1 MQGFM
6 MVDTGVAIMLLTKK
20 WVDLYGLNVK
30 ARISEYIYSV
40 NGIAVQI
47 MGMTSMNILLAPTLE
62 VDIANVAIYSG
73 NSY

>member
-1 MQGFM
+1 

>member
-1 MQGFM
+1 
-6 MVDTGVAIMLLTKK
+6 MVDTGAAIMLLPKK

-30 ARISEYIYSV
+30 ARISEYIYSA

-47 MGMTSMNILLAPTLE
+47 MGMTSMIILLAPTLE